1 MTDDRLQV
9 LPNGAIYDKK
19 LKKIVGQKTPT
30 EIPQEAPK
38 STKSAKKTQES
49 INVSIDD
56 FSETDSQIMEK
67 PKKKPKKDDS
77 EQAAHVSHA
86 RIAREILAY
95 NRTHKADKTNIKW
108 LEERGFWYF
117 DRCIEEGVTPIPQ
130 GLVLA
135 LGFKASEQNLLLSG
149 NSGLPLDCRELIGE
163 FKQAL
168 ELAAEG
174 ALVDSKS
181 GTVGRIFDLKNRF
194 GWSDNGNLPIDAEQ
208 KFGEIKSPEELKKAL
223 AKMPNLDLIDE
234 PKPIDVEFEVVEQ

>member
-1 MTDDRLQV
+1 MAEDRFQT
-9 LPNGAIYDKK
+9 LPNGSVYDKVA
-19 LKKIVGQKTPT
+19 KKIVKPSTMGQEGQKSAD
-30 EIPQEAPK
+30 IDKKPK
-38 STKSAKKTQES
+38 QT
-49 INVSIDD
+49 INVSSDD
-56 FSETDSQIMEK
+56 KKSLKSE
-67 PKKKPKKDDS
+67 KKAKGIKVESDAP
-77 EQAAHVSHA
+77 QVAHS

-95 NRTHKADKTNIKW
+95 NRTHKLDKTNIKW

-149 NSGLPLDCRELIGE
+149 NSGLPLDCRELIAE

-168 ELAAEG
+168 ELTAEG
-174 ALVDSKS
+174 ALVDGKV

-194 GWSDNGNLPIDAEQ
+194 GWTDNPQGLIDTEQ
-208 KFGEIKSPEELKKAL
+208 KFGEIKSPEELRKAL

-234 PKPIDVEFEVVEQ
+234 PKVIDAEFEVVE

>member
-1 MTDDRLQV
+1 MAEDRFQT
-9 LPNGAIYDKK
+9 LPNGAVYDKVAR
-19 LKKIVGQKTPT
+19 KIVKGATNPV
-30 EIPQEAPK
+30 EPPK
-38 STKSAKKTQES
+38 STKSEQKTQGT
-49 INVSIDD
+49 INVSNDD
-56 FSETDSQIMEK
+56 FPSLISEK
-67 PKKKPKKDDS
+67 AKKGKKGSDT
-77 EQAAHVSHA
+77 EQAHISHA
-86 RIAREILAY
+86 KIAREILAY

-194 GWSDNGNLPIDAEQ
+194 GWTDSGNLPVENEQ
-208 KFGEIKSPEELKKAL
+208 KFGEIKSPEELRKAL
-223 AKMPNLDLIDE
+223 AKMPGLDLIDE
-234 PKPIDVEFEVVEQ
+234 PKAIDVEFEVVE

>member
-1 MTDDRLQV
+1 MANERFQT
-9 LPNGAIYDKK
+9 LPNGAVYDTVQ
-19 LKKIVGQKTPT
+19 KKIVKAVTMPV
-30 EIPQEAPK
+30 EPPK
-38 STKSAKKTQES
+38 SPDTDEKTAS
-49 INVSIDD
+49 SGNS
-56 FSETDSQIMEK
+56 SK
-67 PKKKPKKDDS
+67 GKKKAVKTEVEKM
-77 EQAAHVSHA
+77 EAHVSHTQ
-86 RIAREILAY
+86 IAREILAY

-117 DRCIEEGVTPIPQ
+117 DRCIECGVTPIPQ

-135 LGFKASEQNLLLSG
+135 LGFKPQEQSLLLSG
-149 NSGLPLDCRELIGE
+149 NNGLPPDCKELILE

-168 ELAAEG
+168 ELAMEG

-194 GWSDNGNLPIDAEQ
+194 GWADNPNQPVTEGQ

-234 PKPIDVEFEVVEQ
+234 PKEVNIVDADYEIVE

>member
-1 MTDDRLQV
+1 MSDDRFQT
-9 LPNGAIYDKK
+9 LPNGAVYDKVA
-19 LKKIVGQKTPT
+19 KKIVKGSVIPT
-30 EIPQEAPK
+30 EPPK
-38 STKSAKKTQES
+38 SPNTDKKPQTT
-49 INVSIDD
+49 INVSTEEKTSPI
-56 FSETDSQIMEK
+56 SEK
-67 PKKKPKKDDS
+67 PKKAKKTADTEVS
-77 EQAAHVSHA
+77 AQVAHA
-86 RIAREILAY
+86 KIAREILAY
-95 NRTHKADKTNIKW
+95 NRTHEARKADITY

-194 GWSDNGNLPIDAEQ
+194 GWSDNPNMQVEEGK
-208 KFGEIKSPEELKKAL
+208 KFGEIKSPEELRKAL
-223 AKMPNLDLIDE
+223 AKMPGLDLIDE
-234 PKPIDVEFEVVEQ
+234 PKVIDAEFEVVE